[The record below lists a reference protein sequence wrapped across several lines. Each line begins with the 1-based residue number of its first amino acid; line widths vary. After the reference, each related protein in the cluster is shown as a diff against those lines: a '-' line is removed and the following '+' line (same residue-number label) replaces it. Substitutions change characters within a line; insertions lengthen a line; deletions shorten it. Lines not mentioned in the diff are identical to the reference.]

1 MHGSFEGRPWNG
13 AFDCGNF
20 MIGAIAAANPL
31 GSVLIPGTKNLLG
44 LVFGVRG

>member
-1 MHGSFEGRPWNG
+1 MGVLKGGLGTAP
-13 AFDCGNF
+13 FDCGNF

-44 LVFGVRG
+44 LVFGVRR